1 MNIFSDPEKIVAELP
16 IFAGQKVA
24 DFGAGN
30 GAYTFLL
37 AKKVQ
42 GIQQG
47 EVFAI
52 DINQGLIER
61 IGNEAQNQ
69 NLTNIHPLWGDI
81 DEPQGSNLASQS
93 VHAVIVANTLFQTE
107 KPQIVIQEA
116 FRVLS
121 FEGTIIVID
130 WADSFN
136 HIGPHPNHIITKTA
150 ASLLLQENGFELVKE
165 FDAGAHHYGLIA
177 RKIEQASK

>member
-52 DINQGLIER
+52 DINQGLVER
-61 IGNEAQNQ
+61 IGNEAQRQ
-69 NLTNIHPLWGDI
+69 GITNINPLWGDI
-81 DEPQGSNLASQS
+81 DEIHGTNLASGS
-93 VHAVIVANTLFQTE
+93 VHAVVVANTLFQTE
-107 KPQIVIQEA
+107 KPSAVIKEA
-116 FRVLS
+116 HRVLS
-121 FEGTIIVID
+121 FEGMLIVID
-130 WADSFN
+130 WSDSFN
-136 HIGPHPNHIITKTA
+136 HIGPHPDHVITKTA
-150 ASLLLQENGFELVKE
+150 AILLLQENGFELAKE